1 MTDDR
6 VIGLVA
12 ATAAGHAAAALLA
25 SAWGGET
32 RVYGHGHGREGE
44 RSGAYESAAYA
55 LRQHGHEPGSG
66 YEYESVGDA
75 LRAAFGECSAVVSFL
90 AVGATVRVLA
100 PLLQHKAADPAVVCV
115 DEARQFAVAVV
126 GGHHGANDLAYR
138 VAQVLD
144 CVPVVTTA
152 SDAAGVTALDS
163 FGVELGFK
171 LADSAPLAA
180 VGARILSGEP
190 VTVRGAELWPL
201 PALPPN
207 VTAVGDEIAADIVIS
222 DVISDRLMPTDVGSD
237 APVLVYRPPSL
248 VVGVG
253 ASRGVSAQE
262 VLAAVDAAL
271 AAGGLAPESVVR
283 LASVDLKADEPG
295 LAEAAAMR
303 GWPVVFHP
311 AAELASVEVPNPSAV
326 VAAAAGTA
334 SVAEAAARYDGPG
347 RPLADLVVEKTKSPT
362 GPGSG
367 RMVSRSAASVGAVS
381 GSAGSGGATSGGTGS
396 GATASAV
403 SMATAAVARL
413 RPRGRLAI
421 VGLGPGARD
430 LLAPRA
436 VAELRRASVVVGLDQ
451 YVEQIRDLLRPGT
464 EVRVSG
470 LGAEEE
476 RAHSAVELARTGRS
490 VALVGSGD
498 AGIYAMASPALEYAG
513 VGGGQGDGDGVDD
526 VDVVCVPGITAAG
539 AASNVLGAPLGHD
552 HCSISLSDL
561 HTPWDAIERRVR
573 AAAEGDFVVSFYNP
587 RSRQRDWQL
596 GKALGILAAHRPAET
611 PVGWVRN
618 ASRTDESSG
627 LTTLAEFDPAVVDMY
642 TVVTVGCSQ
651 SRIVG
656 GRFVTP
662 RGYTWAR

>member
-1 MTDDR
+1 MNDDR

-12 ATAAGHAAAALLA
+12 ATASGRAAAAALV
-25 SAWGGET
+25 SAWGDEV
-32 RVYGHGHGREGE
+32 RVYGNE
-44 RSGAYESAAYA
+44 GAYEGGRECGLA
-55 LRQHGHEPGSG
+55 
-66 YEYESVGDA
+66 GDA

-90 AVGATVRVLA
+90 AIGATVRVLA
-100 PLLQHKAADPAVVCV
+100 PLLRHKASDPAVVCV
-115 DEARQFAVAVV
+115 DEARRFAVAVL
-126 GGHHGANDLAYR
+126 GGHHGANDLAQR
-138 VAQVLD
+138 VADVLG
-144 CVPVVTTA
+144 CEPVVTTA
-152 SDAAGVTALDS
+152 SDAAGIPALDS
-163 FGVELGFK
+163 FGSELGFK
-171 LADSAPLAA
+171 LADTAPLAA
-180 VGARILSGEP
+180 LGARMLSAER
-190 VTVRGAELWPL
+190 VTVRGAECWPL

-207 VTAVGDEIAADIVIS
+207 VAAISGEEEELADIL
-222 DVISDRLMPTDVGSD
+222 ISDRVLPNEAVSD
-237 APVLVYRPPSL
+237 ASVLVFRPPSL

-253 ASRGVSAQE
+253 TSRGVSAQE
-262 VLAAVDAAL
+262 VLAAIDAAL

-283 LASVDLKADEPG
+283 VASVDLKADEPG
-295 LAEAAAMR
+295 LAEAAALR
-303 GWPVVFHP
+303 GWPLVFHP
-311 AAELASVEVPNPSAV
+311 AAALASVEVPNPSSA
-326 VAAAAGTA
+326 VAAVAGTP

-347 RPLADLVVEKTKSPT
+347 RPLADLVVEKTKSRVASST
-362 GPGSG
+362 
-367 RMVSRSAASVGAVS
+367 VAASVQAAS
-381 GSAGSGGATSGGTGS
+381 MDTASAGAWSA
-396 GATASAV
+396 ATASSVAASGAPV
-403 SMATAAVARL
+403 SMATAAVGRL

-464 EVRVSG
+464 EVRASG

-476 RAHSAVELARTGRS
+476 RAHSAVELARTGRA
-490 VALVGSGD
+490 VALIGSGD
-498 AGIYAMASPALEYAG
+498 AGIYAMASPALEY
-513 VGGGQGDGDGVDD
+513 VGDRVEQGDDVSDDVRYVDD

-596 GKALGILAAHRPAET
+596 AKALGILAAHRPAGT

-618 ASRTDESSG
+618 ASRVDESSG